1 MAQKF
6 YKVEPDVPT
15 ISTPQVIAKNSE
27 VFAVADPV
35 TWSSGFVKVAAA
47 GEKIMGFALEAFTA
61 ASDNQ
66 TVAKKCPK
74 IIMARPGVVMQYTAD
89 QAAVATDMG
98 LYADLTGTTGAIQVN
113 LAGGANGQ
121 FIVVGYDP
129 DQDGTT
135 TEVLVEVAEPQGLA
149 FAQA

>member
-1 MAQKF
+1 MSQKF
-6 YKVEPDVPT
+6 YQVEPDVPHV
-15 ISTPQVIAKNSE
+15 PDKQLIAANSE

-35 TWSSGFVKVAAA
+35 TWASGFLEVCDAGDKV
-47 GEKIMGFALEAFTA
+47 MGFADEAFTA
-61 ASDNQ
+61 AADNQ
-66 TVAKKCPK
+66 TVAKKAPK
-74 IIMARPGVVMQYTAD
+74 VIPARPGVIMQYTSD

-98 LYADLTGTTGAIQVN
+98 LYADMSGSTGAIQIN
-113 LAGGANGQ
+113 LAGGSSGQ

-135 TEVLVEVAEPQGLA
+135 TEVLVEVAEPQRLA